1 MIKSN
6 VCYVPLGKRLRELV
20 VQSVRIVV
28 LADMV
33 MVAKNVK
40 LGSIEHLLLVIPRHV
55 LHAVLDDTNPM
66 LGKQA
71 AFYVHQEN
79 TNISKEHKHVR
90 TVKLD
95 VRPTLLVTIKAN
107 VCCVPSVKRL
117 HELAVQ
123 SVKIVVQASMVKGVK
138 CAKLGSIERLLLK
151 IQQRV

>member
-1 MIKSN
+1 
-6 VCYVPLGKRLRELV
+6 
-20 VQSVRIVV
+20 
-28 LADMV
+28 
-33 MVAKNVK
+33 
-40 LGSIEHLLLVIPRHV
+40 VIPRHV
-55 LHAVLDDTNPM
+55 LHAVLDVTNPI

-71 AFYVHQEN
+71 AFHVHQEN

-138 CAKLGSIERLLLK
+138 CAKLVSIENLLLK
-151 IQQRV
+151 IQQHVLNVLRGNINV